1 MVVLTL
7 LLVVESGVVV
17 KEVVPVVIGW
27 MLGWAFVV
35 ILVEEEDAEDVED
48 VVDVVDDVDVAPLMP
63 MLLIVADG
71 AAAAAAWTRLTVSP
85 ACVLA
90 VVTDVVSTIVT
101 ALVLDPATGAFVAFV
116 DLVSFVPPLPPVVVV
131 TVLSFLTSAMFV
143 VSFALMAAGAVPVS
157 DCGSSSDKKRPRMLN
172 MVDDGGRFYKLLCFL
187 IFLKNFVSLFW
198 AIKFHTI
205 PSDVSLRGSHIKH

>member
-48 VVDVVDDVDVAPLMP
+48 VVDVEDEGVDVAPLMP

-71 AAAAAAWTRLTVSP
+71 AAAAATWTRLIVSP

-172 MVDDGGRFYKLLCFL
+172 MVRLMGREIYKLFFRPHL
-187 IFLKNFVSLFW
+187 FLKNFASLQF
-198 AIKFHTI
+198 
-205 PSDVSLRGSHIKH
+205 

>member
-35 ILVEEEDAEDVED
+35 ILVEEEDAEDVGD
-48 VVDVVDDVDVAPLMP
+48 VGDDVDVEDEGVDVAPLMP

-71 AAAAAAWTRLTVSP
+71 AAAAATWTWLTASP

-90 VVTDVVSTIVT
+90 AVTDVVSTIVT

-143 VSFALMAAGAVPVS
+143 VSFGFLCFLSFGSAPAGAVPVS

-172 MVDDGGRFYKLLCFL
+172 MVDDGGRFYKLLF
-187 IFLKNFVSLFW
+187 FRPHLFK
-198 AIKFHTI
+198 KFCN
-205 PSDVSLRGSHIKH
+205 